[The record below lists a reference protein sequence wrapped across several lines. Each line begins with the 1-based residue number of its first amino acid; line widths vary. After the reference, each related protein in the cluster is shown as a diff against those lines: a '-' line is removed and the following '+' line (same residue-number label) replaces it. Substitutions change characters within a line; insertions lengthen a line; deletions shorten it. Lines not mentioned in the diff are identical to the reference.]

1 MKIQQ
6 LTVAE
11 ALASLRSS
19 PGGLS
24 SGEAARRLGEY
35 GANEVEKRAQLHWG
49 WLLARQFTHFF
60 ALLLWL
66 AAGMALL
73 AHVLHP
79 GQGMITI
86 AAAIIV
92 VILVNGLFSFWQE
105 YRAEK
110 TLAALSRL
118 LPRRAKVLRDGGV
131 EVLPAE
137 ALVPGD
143 VLLLEQGDLIP
154 ADCRLIEA
162 FGVRVN
168 NATVTGEALP
178 QARHVNAVA
187 EDELVHAANMLLAG
201 TTLVGGSARALVAAT
216 GAHTEF
222 GRIAHLTQAEREP
235 VSPLQ
240 RETLH
245 LSRWIALLSVLM
257 GTVFFLVSH
266 EMGLSYWD
274 SFLFAIGI
282 IVANVPEGLLPE
294 VTLALAMATQ
304 RMARRNALIRHLP
317 AVETLGATTVI
328 CTDKTGTLTLNRM
341 SVHEIYLDGRTYMP
355 SALSAQPALL
365 AAHREFLSAA
375 RLCHGTIADESGVR
389 LGDPTDVALLDMA
402 QALAPEQGT
411 VPLLEEIPFD
421 ATRMRQS
428 TVHGTAAGDV
438 LYSKGALE
446 TLLPLCSGVHT
457 GTGASPLTT
466 EARTR
471 LLEIQVEMASRGLR
485 VLALAYRYLPQGW
498 RQEELES
505 SLTLS
510 ALVGLED
517 PPRPEVAGAIR
528 TCREAGIR
536 VIMITGDHPRT
547 ALAVAREI
555 GLVHSAAPML
565 IIGEQ
570 LRRLSD
576 TQLQLALDAQ
586 EIVFARVLADQK
598 LRVVQALKRKRE
610 IVAVTGDGVND
621 APALRAAHIGI
632 AMGMTGSDVAKE
644 AADMVLL
651 DDNFAG
657 IVAAVEEGRA
667 VYANLR
673 KFLTYILTSNIP
685 ELAAYLAFSLL
696 RVPLP
701 LTVVQMLSIDLGTNI
716 LPALGLGAEQPE
728 AGLMARPP
736 RSRRER
742 LFHLPL
748 LLRAYL
754 FLGLFEAAAALG
766 AYFFVLYAGGWHWDE
781 TLLARDPLH
790 LRAATACLAAIIV
803 MQMVNVFL
811 CRSPSLSILTIGLRG
826 NRLLLAGVG
835 LEIALVAAYVYTPW
849 GQALLGT
856 APLDASVW
864 LSLLPF
870 ALAMLA
876 GEELRKLWQ
885 RRSERRRGRALT
897 PPASARPHPTPPRSR

>member
-257 GTVFFLVSH
+257 GAVFFVVSH
-266 EMGLSYWD
+266 AVGLSYWD

>member
-6 LTVAE
+6 LAVTE

-19 PGGLS
+19 PEGLP

-35 GANEVEKRAQLHWG
+35 GANEVERHVQPHWG

-86 AAAIIV
+86 AAAIIG

-118 LPRRAKVLRDGGV
+118 LPQRAKVLRDGGLAL
-131 EVLPAE
+131 LPAE
-137 ALVPGD
+137 ILVPGD
-143 VLLLEQGDLIP
+143 VLLLEQGDLVP

-162 FGVRVN
+162 FEARVN

-178 QARHVNAVA
+178 QARHVNAVT

-201 TTLVGGSARALVAAT
+201 TTLVAGSARALVAAT

-222 GRIAHLTQAEREP
+222 GRIARLTQAAREP

-266 EMGLSYWD
+266 AVGLSYWD

-304 RMARRNALIRHLP
+304 RMAKRNALIRHLP
-317 AVETLGATTVI
+317 AVETLGAASVI

-341 SVHEIYLDGRTYMP
+341 SVHEIHLAGQAHTP

-365 AAHREFLSAA
+365 LAHKEFLAA
-375 RLCHGTIADESGVR
+375 ASLCHGTIADVSGAR

-402 QALAPEQGT
+402 KTLAPDLAT
-411 VPLLEEIPFD
+411 APLLDEIPFD

-428 TVHGTAAGDV
+428 TVHAAADGDM

-446 TLLPLCSGVHT
+446 ALLPLCSTLHT
-457 GTGASPLTT
+457 GTGAVRLTS
-466 EARTR
+466 EERVR
-471 LLEIQVEMASRGLR
+471 LLEVQGDMASRGLR
-485 VLALAYRYLPQGW
+485 VLALAYRRLPREWQ
-498 RQEELES
+498 RENLES
-505 SLTLS
+505 DLTLS

-528 TCREAGIR
+528 TCWEAGIR

-555 GLVHSAAPML
+555 GLVHSAVPML
-565 IIGEQ
+565 VTGEQ

-576 TQLQLALDAQ
+576 TQLQLALDAP

-598 LRVVQALKRKRE
+598 LRIVQALKRKRE

-632 AMGMTGSDVAKE
+632 AMGLTGSDVAKE

-685 ELAAYLAFSLL
+685 ELAAHLAFSLL

-766 AYFFVLYAGGWHWDE
+766 AYFFVLYGGGWHWGE
-781 TLLARDPLH
+781 TLAVQDPLH

-870 ALAMLA
+870 ALVMLA

>member
-257 GTVFFLVSH
+257 GAVFFVVSH
-266 EMGLSYWD
+266 AVGLSYWD

-282 IVANVPEGLLPE
+282 IIANVPEGLLPE

-811 CRSPSLSILTIGLRG
+811 CRSPSLSILSVGLRG

-864 LSLLPF
+864 LYLLPF

-885 RRSERRRGRALT
+885 RRRARTLT
-897 PPASARPHPTPPRSR
+897 PPASARPRPRPPRSP

>member
-6 LTVAE
+6 LTTAE
-11 ALASLRSS
+11 ALASLRTA
-19 PGGLS
+19 PEGLS
-24 SGEAARRLGEY
+24 STEAARRLAEY
-35 GANEVEKRAQLHWG
+35 GPNAVEKRAQPHWG
-49 WLLARQFTHFF
+49 LLLARQFTHFF

-73 AHVLHP
+73 AHALHP
-79 GQGMITI
+79 GQGMVTI
-86 AAAIIV
+86 AAAIIG

-110 TLAALSRL
+110 TLAALSQL
-118 LPRRAKVLRDGGV
+118 LPRRVKTLRDGRPA
-131 EVLPAE
+131 VLPAE
-137 ALVPGD
+137 AVVPGD

-154 ADCRLIEA
+154 ADCRLLDA
-162 FGVRVN
+162 HAVRVN

-178 QARHVNAVA
+178 QARHTNAVA
-187 EDELVHAANMLLAG
+187 EDEWVHAANMLLAG

-216 GAHTEF
+216 GARTEF
-222 GRIAHLTQAEREP
+222 GRIAHLTQAEHEP

-257 GTVFFLVSH
+257 GTVFFVVSH
-266 EMGLSYWD
+266 AVGLSYWD

-341 SVHEIYLDGRTYMP
+341 SVHEVYLDGRTYMP
-355 SALSAQPALL
+355 SALSTQPALL
-365 AAHREFLSAA
+365 DAHREFLAAA
-375 RLCHGTIADESGVR
+375 RLCHGAIADESGVR

-402 QALAPEQGT
+402 QALAPGQDT
-411 VPLLEEIPFD
+411 ASLLEEIPFD

-428 TVHGTAAGDV
+428 TVHATAAGDV

-457 GTGASPLTT
+457 GTGASLLTP

-471 LLEIQVEMASRGLR
+471 LLEVQVEMASRGLR
-485 VLALAYRYLPQGW
+485 VLALAYRHLPQGW
-498 RQEELES
+498 RREALES
-505 SLTLS
+505 GLTLS

-517 PPRPEVAGAIR
+517 PPRPEVASAIR

-555 GLVHSAAPML
+555 GLVNSAAPVL
-565 IIGEQ
+565 VTGEQ
-570 LRRLSD
+570 LRRLGD
-576 TQLQLALDAQ
+576 TQLQLALDAP

-598 LRVVQALKRKRE
+598 LRIVQALKRKRE

-736 RSRRER
+736 RPHRER

-766 AYFFVLYAGGWHWDE
+766 AYFFVLYGGGWHWGE
-781 TLLARDPLH
+781 TLPAQDPLH

-803 MQMVNVFL
+803 MQVVNVFL
-811 CRSPSLSILTIGLRG
+811 CRSPSLSILSVGLRG

-835 LEIALVAAYVYTPW
+835 LEIALLAAYVYTPW

-856 APLDASVW
+856 APLGASVW

-876 GEELRKLWQ
+876 AEELRKLWQ

-897 PPASARPHPTPPRSR
+897 PPASARPRPMPPRSP